1 MYLLSG
7 AESVVAGA
15 EIERAGFSHKNNKQ
29 KGIFVHLICIEI
41 WLLFICTQ
49 TTTAGS
55 RLREKWLS
63 AQWSTTT
70 TRRRDSASRL
80 GAFCPALATHHPND
94 FVFISAPLA
103 FADNAHTR
111 RFIYSCLSCLHIASA
126 RDPPAS
132 TNPLFRR
139 ARNEPAAESLC

>member
-1 MYLLSG
+1 MHRAGAHTGGKNKLKMYLLSG
-7 AESVVAGA
+7 AESVAAGA

-80 GAFCPALATHHPND
+80 DAHHPPTHHPND
-94 FVFISAPLA
+94 FVFISAA
-103 FADNAHTR
+103 
-111 RFIYSCLSCLHIASA
+111 RFC
-126 RDPPAS
+126 R
-132 TNPLFRR
+132 
-139 ARNEPAAESLC
+139 

>member
-1 MYLLSG
+1 MKMYLLSG
-7 AESVVAGA
+7 AESVAAGA

-70 TRRRDSASRL
+70 RRRDSASRL
-80 GAFCPALATHHPND
+80 GALPCPPSHPND
-94 FVFISAPLA
+94 FVFISAA
-103 FADNAHTR
+103 
-111 RFIYSCLSCLHIASA
+111 RFC
-126 RDPPAS
+126 R
-132 TNPLFRR
+132 
-139 ARNEPAAESLC
+139 